1 MKHFLVWTSS
11 SMLLLSRRNSW
22 FTAQKFLQ
30 GGGWILPDFIV
41 PFQHLFAVL
50 LRRCHRSNLAC
61 CPATVLRASFQS
73 FQFSGIWCH
82 DLFVQNRLAH
92 KSSLYP
98 RCMINDLDTWKES
111 LRNQST
117 KELLHYSNLQ
127 LPQRYNQH
135 EPQAKKPPKNTK
147 FLPGTFQEHA
157 TAIIRVQLEGVAS
170 RLRPCNHLI
179 FRSNIS
185 KYFKQHK
192 PHDVPHKDH
201 K

>member
-11 SMLLLSRRNSW
+11 SMLLLSRRSSW
-22 FTAQKFLQ
+22 FTEFLQ
-30 GGGWILPDFIV
+30 GGAWILPDFIV
-41 PFQHLFAVL
+41 PFQHLFAIL

-73 FQFSGIWCH
+73 FQSFQISDVMIS
-82 DLFVQNRLAH
+82 LYKIASH